1 MTSRLFIRR
10 VFITACLVSGATSLY
25 SFPTHTSASP
35 SSNTILVVGD
45 SLSAEYGLAR
55 RQGWVSLLQKTL
67 DEKAPG
73 TTLVN
78 ASISGDTT
86 SGGLSRL
93 PALLEK
99 HQPAYVIIELGGND
113 ALRGLPLSMTQSN
126 LTRMTQMAQSTG
138 AKVLLA
144 GMQIPPNYG
153 KDYSQAFQALYP
165 TVASQQG
172 AHLIPFFLE
181 GVAQNMALFQQDGI
195 HPNEQAQPILV
206 QNVWKHLEPLMQS
219 PQVSK

>member
-1 MTSRLFIRR
+1 LSSLPTTSI
-10 VFITACLVSGATSLY
+10 A
-25 SFPTHTSASP
+25 SAS
-35 SSNTILVVGD
+35 NKTVLVVGD
-45 SLSAEYGLAR
+45 SLSAEYGIAR
-55 RQGWVSLLQKTL
+55 QQGWVALLQKTL
-67 DEKAPG
+67 EEKAPG
-73 TTLVN
+73 TKVVN

-126 LTRMTQMAQSTG
+126 LTRMTQMAQSIG

-153 KDYSQAFQALYP
+153 KEYSQAFQAIYP
-165 TVASQQG
+165 SVASQLG
-172 AHLIPFFLE
+172 ANLIPFFLE
-181 GVAQNMALFQQDGI
+181 GVAQNMDLFQQDGI
-195 HPNEQAQPILV
+195 HPNEQAQPIMART
-206 QNVWKHLEPLMQS
+206 VWKYLEPLIQ
-219 PQVSK
+219 